1 LFGKESIHNER
12 VAREGDLKA
21 FIGTDIFFDTTWK
34 KKYSDKKKKRDEVF
48 HNKECGIKNMSLY
61 FGTGCLKVGLSYEEG
76 SCWVGKKVYLP
87 NMKPMKKRGPVAKSS
102 AQLVALSI

>member
-1 LFGKESIHNER
+1 
-12 VAREGDLKA
+12 
-21 FIGTDIFFDTTWK
+21 
-34 KKYSDKKKKRDEVF
+34 
-48 HNKECGIKNMSLY
+48 MSLY